1 MLLGEECLILAQ
13 NLEQKQVGKQFEF
26 LWEALV
32 AFPSIMRKDTER
44 KNWQY
49 ILEMESTGLRD

>member
-13 NLEQKQVGKQFEF
+13 NLEQKKVGKQFEF
-26 LWEALV
+26 LWEILV
-32 AFPSIMRKDTER
+32 AFPSIMRKDKER

-49 ILEMESTGLRD
+49 ILEIASTGLRD